1 MPLSF
6 PSSPTNGDTYTVG
19 TRTWTWNGSIWELN
33 SSALGVA
40 SVTESELASNS
51 VTTSKIASNAVTT
64 AKIAANAVTTAKI
77 DSAVN
82 ILTVCTSTTRP
93 STPSSGKPIF
103 ETDTNAFLI
112 WDGSTWLPVGLRP
125 PSAPTSLSA
134 VASTTS
140 VAISFTAGSSPISA
154 ISNYEY
160 RISTNGGSTYG
171 SWTALSPADS
181 TSPITVS
188 GLSMGTS
195 YVVQLRGVN
204 EVGSGVASSGV
215 SFTTTTEI
223 AVEYLVIA
231 GGGNGGYSRSGGGGA
246 GGYRTNVSGATS
258 GGGASAEAAMN
269 LSPGTYTVTVGGG
282 GGNASAFHTISCVGG
297 GYGASENS
305 DASLAN
311 GGSGGSGGGAC
322 TSAFGVTGTGGA
334 GTANQGYAGGSGGG
348 GKGGGGAGGTT
359 STGTGGVGVSSSIT
373 GTAVTRAVGGNGY
386 GGGGGSAAG
395 AANTGNG
402 GGGADPNTWGGAGG
416 SGVVIV
422 RYLTSSATGLTITGG
437 TATTSGS
444 YTVRTFNSSG
454 SLVIS

>member
-33 SSALGVA
+33 NTALGIP
-40 SVTESELASNS
+40 SVTDSELASNS

-64 AKIAANAVTTAKI
+64 AKIAANAVTAAKI

-93 STPSSGKPIF
+93 SSPSSGKPIF
-103 ETDTNAFLI
+103 ETDTTAFLI

-134 VASTTS
+134 VASSTS

-160 RISTNGGSTYG
+160 RLSTNGGSTYG

-181 TSPITVS
+181 TSPITIS
-188 GLSMGTS
+188 GLSMGTA
-195 YVVQLRGVN
+195 YVAQLRGVN
-204 EVGSGVASSGV
+204 EIGSGVASSGV

-223 AVEYLVIA
+223 SVEYVVVAA
-231 GGGNGGYSRSGGGGA
+231 GGAGGYSRSGGGGG
-246 GGYRTNVSGATS
+246 GGYRSSVSGESS
-258 GGGASAEAAMN
+258 GGGASAESPLV
-269 LSPGTYTVTVGGG
+269 LSPGTYTVTVGAGS
-282 GGNASAFHTISCVGG
+282 GNSSAFHTISCVGG
-297 GYGASENS
+297 GGGASENS

-311 GGSGGSGGGAC
+311 GGSGGSGGGSC
-322 TSAFGVTGTGGA
+322 TSAFGVTGSGGA
-334 GTANQGYAGGSGGG
+334 GTANQGYAGESGGG
-348 GKGGGGAGGTT
+348 GRRGGGAGGLG
-359 STGTGGVGVSSSIT
+359 SSGGPGVASSIT
-373 GTAVTRAVGGNGY
+373 GTSVTRAAGGVGYGN
-386 GGGGGSAAG
+386 GGGGGAG

-402 GGGADPNTWGGAGG
+402 GQGNGPNAWGGGGG
-416 SGVVIV
+416 SGVVII

-437 TATTSGS
+437 SATTSGS